1 MDIRYYLSSKHIVK
15 SVEQSL
21 INLNVDYLDSLLIHR
36 PSPLMDPEQVADA
49 LTKLVKQGKLKSFGV
64 SNFNHS
70 QYQLLNQY
78 IMKERLH
85 ISINQ
90 LELSP
95 YHVDSLQ
102 DGTMDS
108 CIKTMFKLWLGVLLQ
123 AVKFSTRKIL
133 KRNVL

>member
-1 MDIRYYLSSKHIVK
+1 
-15 SVEQSL
+15 
-21 INLNVDYLDSLLIHR
+21 
-36 PSPLMDPEQVADA
+36 
-49 LTKLVKQGKLKSFGV
+49 
-64 SNFNHS
+64 
-70 QYQLLNQY
+70 
-78 IMKERLH
+78 MKERLH

-108 CIKTMFKLWLGVLLQ
+108 MYQNHVQIMAWSPFAGG
-123 AVKFSTRKIL
+123 KFSTRKIL

>member
-1 MDIRYYLSSKHIVK
+1 
-15 SVEQSL
+15 
-21 INLNVDYLDSLLIHR
+21 
-36 PSPLMDPEQVADA
+36 MDPEQVADA

-108 CIKTMFKLWLGVLLQ
+108 MYQNHVQIMAWSPFAGGKIFDKEDIKAQTYYEKLFNQ
-123 AVKFSTRKIL
+123 
-133 KRNVL
+133 